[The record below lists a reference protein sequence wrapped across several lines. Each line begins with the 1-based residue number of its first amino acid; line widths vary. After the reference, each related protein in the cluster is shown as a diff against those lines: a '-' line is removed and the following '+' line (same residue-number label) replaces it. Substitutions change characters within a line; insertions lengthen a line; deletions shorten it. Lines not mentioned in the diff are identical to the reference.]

1 MVGTPEI
8 DWFDRA
14 GEGPV
19 LFLSPEQVVNTM
31 EWSREE
37 AVDRVEQL
45 VDTVE
50 SEQMPVP
57 VREVW
62 VVGDLAL
69 GLDPVERLDVYL
81 TKDILL
87 TDSPDREAAFAD
99 SHGVRGVG
107 RTVRAEWAEQHHEYL
122 RAGSSGYAAPERC
135 LAAHLLDDEPA
146 HLEVC
151 NASFEDNVTQRL
163 EGAIARESYEA
174 LLDPRG
180 VCLWQ
185 EGQRSP
191 EAFGKLRAGEY
202 VFPTLPEALGMLGL
216 DESRAREAA
225 AAVERFRERQQG
237 TSVRGDVV

>member
-1 MVGTPEI
+1 M
-8 DWFDRA
+8 
-14 GEGPV
+14 
-19 LFLSPEQVVNTM
+19 M
-31 EWSREE
+31 EWSRER

-45 VDTVE
+45 VETVE
-50 SEQMPVP
+50 TEQMPVP

-62 VVGDLAL
+62 VFGDLAL

-87 TDSPDREAAFAD
+87 SDDPDREAAFAD

-107 RTVRAEWAEQHHEYL
+107 RTVRAAWADQYPEYL
-122 RAGSSGYAAPERC
+122 RAGSGGYAAPERC
-135 LAAHLLDDEPA
+135 LAAHLLAEDEPV

-163 EGAIARESYEA
+163 EGAMARDSYEQ

-180 VCLWQ
+180 VCLWL
-185 EGQRSP
+185 EGQRSA

-202 VFPTLPEALGMLGL
+202 VFPTLPDALGMLGL
-216 DESRAREAA
+216 DESQAREAA
-225 AAVERFRERQQG
+225 AAVERFRDRQQG